1 MAQGLDL
8 TGIHVLR
15 KVPGSQQWALAK
27 TQPALR
33 LCSQDEVVYI
43 QHGKV
48 FSAGGL
54 PIADKDLPGLFS
66 VELGKCNPV
75 VLKECGWDKPV
86 EAVRRGEKAR
96 PAAKPTEASKEP
108 KDE

>member
-33 LCSQDEVVYI
+33 LCSQDEVIYI
-43 QHGKV
+43 QHGKT
-48 FSAGGL
+48 FSAGGNL
-54 PIADKDLPGLFS
+54 IADRDLPGWFAT
-66 VELGKCNPV
+66 ELGKCNPT
-75 VLKECGWDKPV
+75 VLKECGWEKPV
-86 EAVRRGEKAR
+86 VAVKPTKAAK
-96 PAAKPTEASKEP
+96 PAAKPVETAADA